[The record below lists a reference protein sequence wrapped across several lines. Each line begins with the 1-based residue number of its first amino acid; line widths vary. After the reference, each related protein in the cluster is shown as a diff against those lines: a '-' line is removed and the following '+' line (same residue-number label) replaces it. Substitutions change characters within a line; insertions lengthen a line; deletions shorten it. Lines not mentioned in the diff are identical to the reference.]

1 MVATTPSR
9 PCPVGRR
16 SWGGGEAVAT
26 SVRVSR
32 SQSVGVRDTETGGS
46 TLSSAWGPCPGSW
59 RTGGEHRLP
68 QEVGE
73 PGRGR
78 KGRPAWPLGVKPPFS
93 GVCRAQT
100 GLRGPA
106 ADGLL
111 HCRPLRLGH
120 HRAGGVCFSVNGSV
134 CRSVPKSAHEVLRLG
149 KGRSEEHVLLQGG
162 AGGLAGVH
170 CWPQAPRPAGPRRA
184 GQEARAWPAWRCR
197 PHGGAGLRPRS
208 HRGPGAAAAVCGR
221 QSRRATRGRLAVAL
235 QVTVTEQ
242 RLGAGL
248 ARRHAWAGRGR
259 EAAAHSP
266 RRSWRVSRGR
276 GGWSCCSGTRPWFC
290 A

>member
-46 TLSSAWGPCPGSW
+46 TLSGAWGPCPGSW

-134 CRSVPKSAHEVLRLG
+134 CRSVPKSAHEVLPWARAGARSTCSSRAGLG
-149 KGRSEEHVLLQGG
+149 G
-162 AGGLAGVH
+162 
-170 CWPQAPRPAGPRRA
+170 WPGCTAGPR
-184 GQEARAWPAWRCR
+184 
-197 PHGGAGLRPRS
+197 PHGRQAHAGLDRKREP
-208 HRGPGAAAAVCGR
+208 GPHGAAGPTVELGCGLGATGALVRRLCAAGK
-221 QSRRATRGRLAVAL
+221 AAERLA
-235 QVTVTEQ
+235 
-242 RLGAGL
+242 AG
-248 ARRHAWAGRGR
+248 
-259 EAAAHSP
+259 
-266 RRSWRVSRGR
+266 WRWPSR
-276 GGWSCCSGTRPWFC
+276 
-290 A
+290 

>member
-32 SQSVGVRDTETGGS
+32 SQSMGVRDTETGGS
-46 TLSSAWGPCPGSW
+46 TLSGAWGPCPGSW

-93 GVCRAQT
+93 GVCRVQT

-170 CWPQAPRPAGPRRA
+170 CWPRAPRPAGPRRA
-184 GQEARAWPAWRCR
+184 GQEARARPARTGPTVELGC
-197 PHGGAGLRPRS
+197 GLGAT
-208 HRGPGAAAAVCGR
+208 GALVRRRLCAAGKA
-221 QSRRATRGRLAVAL
+221 AERLA
-235 QVTVTEQ
+235 
-242 RLGAGL
+242 AG
-248 ARRHAWAGRGR
+248 
-259 EAAAHSP
+259 
-266 RRSWRVSRGR
+266 WRWPSR
-276 GGWSCCSGTRPWFC
+276 
-290 A
+290 

>member
-16 SWGGGEAVAT
+16 SWGRGEAVAT

-46 TLSSAWGPCPGSW
+46 TLSGAWGPCPGSW

-162 AGGLAGVH
+162 AGGAGRGALLALGATAGRPTPG
-170 CWPQAPRPAGPRRA
+170 WTGSASLARMALPAPR
-184 GQEARAWPAWRCR
+184 WSW
-197 PHGGAGLRPRS
+197 
-208 HRGPGAAAAVCGR
+208 AAASEPPGPWCGR
-221 QSRRATRGRLAVAL
+221 QSRRATRSRLAVAL

-266 RRSWRVSRGR
+266 RQSWRVSRGR